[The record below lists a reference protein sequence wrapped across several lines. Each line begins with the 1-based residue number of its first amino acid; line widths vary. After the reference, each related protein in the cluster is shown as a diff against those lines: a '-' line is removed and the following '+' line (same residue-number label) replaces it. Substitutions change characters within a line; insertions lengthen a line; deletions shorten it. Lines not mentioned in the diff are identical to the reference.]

1 MKSRDGLYVPVQFKK
16 KKDIL
21 NIRTNIKKKTRTNTK
36 NRLNDFIYHA
46 NDLLNSNSFL
56 YSLKFLNSRLHDNLN
71 DCKSSNNLTI
81 V

>member
-1 MKSRDGLYVPVQFKK
+1 MCRGINFKNPIQMKSRDGLYVPLQFKK

-56 YSLKFLNSRLHDNLN
+56 VLNS
-71 DCKSSNNLTI
+71 
-81 V
+81 